1 MNDETERLVVRAND
15 STLMCWL
22 DRKRSRTAQLE
33 GWAMAVAKDFD
44 PIPTRIDEQPKCA
57 GSGARRDSPRWVSR
71 GTLQEDT

>member
-33 GWAMAVAKDFD
+33 GWALGLAGEMD
-44 PIPTRIDEQPKCA
+44 PM
-57 GSGARRDSPRWVSR
+57 ARRIVMSS
-71 GTLQEDT
+71 L